1 MQDLRNNFVKIED
14 INDELIEYEI
24 EIDKR
29 FIIED
34 LKFELM
40 PQLL

>member
-29 FIIED
+29 FVIED

-40 PQLL
+40 P